1 MGPGAAS
8 SLSRA
13 VLRCATRTGWRA
25 QALRSGAMFCSE
37 ITQRYHFSELNALKK
52 FHMYHEKSSL
62 CGCHLYHT
70 VLILQ
75 EKPRFNS

>member
-25 QALRSGAMFCSE
+25 QALRGGAVFCSE
-37 ITQRYHFSELNALKK
+37 ITQRYHFSELNALKNFICIMK
-52 FHMYHEKSSL
+52 KVL
-62 CGCHLYHT
+62 CAVVIC
-70 VLILQ
+70 II
-75 EKPRFNS
+75 RC